1 MTGNKTDNGVLEQG
15 TDEARISY
23 SEDTPG
29 QNVESF
35 IKERERAFH
44 EANERTKKHFSSV
57 FGNPLQD
64 YPYNDAIKIKPI
76 KESFEELEMD
86 EAKSST
92 GYDLYHKTF
101 SGAMQHSYEYSKKKF
116 GIEIDP
122 NEIDDKVA
130 TGPAKP
136 KTGKTNSYRLKGKG
150 GKKGIQVQV
159 YNTGKSFELNMYK
172 EEVEELKMDEAKG
185 LTKRIA
191 GDSKFELLAVKSG
204 LLKLSFVDVKDG
216 DIYIGKEDF
225 ARFQKFVSKIKP
237 AAVDKAHQE
246 IIEQVELEEEGDNGL
261 KAKAEKSGIS
271 LGILKQVYNR
281 GLAAYKTGHRP
292 GTSAPQWA
300 FARVNSFI
308 TKGKGTWGGADK
320 DLAAKVK

>member
-1 MTGNKTDNGVLEQG
+1 
-15 TDEARISY
+15 
-23 SEDTPG
+23 
-29 QNVESF
+29 
-35 IKERERAFH
+35 
-44 EANERTKKHFSSV
+44 FSSV
-57 FGNPLQD
+57 FGNPLED
-64 YPYNDAIKIKPI
+64 YPYNDAIKVKPI
-76 KESFEELEMD
+76 KESFEELKMD
-86 EAKSST
+86 EGKSST

-136 KTGKTNSYRLKGKG
+136 KTGKTNSYRLKGKD

-172 EEVEELKMDEAKG
+172 EEVELDEAKE

-204 LLKLSFVDVKDG
+204 LLKLSFVSVKDG

-281 GLAAYKTGHRP
+281 GLA
-292 GTSAPQWA
+292 
-300 FARVNSFI
+300 
-308 TKGKGTWGGADK
+308 
-320 DLAAKVK
+320 